1 LAKPN
6 YAFAKRQKDLA
17 KKQKKEAKRLRKAG
31 PDTAPEPEPEPTNEL
46 AAPVAKTDS

>member
-17 KKQKKEAKRLRKAG
+17 KKARKEQKRLK
-31 PDTAPEPEPEPTNEL
+31 
-46 AAPVAKTDS
+46 KTGTTETPPQEIQPPSTGDKTGSET

>member
-1 LAKPN
+1 MAKPN

-31 PDTAPEPEPEPTNEL
+31 TDTAPEPESTNEL
-46 AAPVAKTDS
+46 AAPVEKADS